1 MILSDSFSAS
11 QNQPLGYVS
20 SPPPAYLRPDQTY
33 ALYYKRAF
41 DIWLT
46 GMLLLLAAPFLLPIA
61 LGLSALISFDGYN
74 PIYTQRRVGRHGRI
88 FRMFKFRTMVHD
100 ADKRLEDY
108 LARNPGAREEWET
121 HQKLRY
127 DPRITMVG
135 RFLRKTS
142 LDELPQLLNVLRG
155 EMSLVGPRP
164 MMVEQSAFYPGRAY
178 YLTRPGLTG
187 PWQVSDRHSTSF
199 IDRAAYDDAYLHKLS
214 FRTDLRLLFSTI
226 FVVLRGTGV

>member
-1 MILSDSFSAS
+1 MLLSDSFATPL
-11 QNQPLGYVS
+11 NQPVGH
-20 SPPPAYLRPDQTY
+20 PAETPPAYLRPDQTY

-41 DIWLT
+41 DIWITVLV
-46 GMLLLLAAPFLLPIA
+46 LLLASPFLLPIA
-61 LGLSALISFDGYN
+61 LVLSALISFDGYN
-74 PIYTQRRVGRHGRI
+74 PIFTQRRIGRHGRH
-88 FRMFKFRTMVHD
+88 FRMFKFRTMVHN

-108 LARNPGAREEWET
+108 LATNPEAREEWEK
-121 HQKLRY
+121 HQKLRF

-187 PWQVSDRHSTSF
+187 PWQVSDRHGTSF
-199 IDRAAYDDAYLHKLS
+199 VDRAAYDDNYLHKLS
-214 FRTDLRLLFSTI
+214 FRTDLRILFSTV
-226 FVVLRGTGV
+226 FVVLKGTGV